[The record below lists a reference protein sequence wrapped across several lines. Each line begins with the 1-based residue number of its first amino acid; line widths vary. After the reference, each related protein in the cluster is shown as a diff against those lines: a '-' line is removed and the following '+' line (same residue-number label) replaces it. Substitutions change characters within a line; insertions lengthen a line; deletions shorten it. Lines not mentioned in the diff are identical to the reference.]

1 MVSFHIEK
9 ALNKFDNDT
18 NIQFNPGRRQKYKL
32 AAHPATAQP
41 VATATSFLQTAQPES
56 PVEAT
61 ENVF

>member
-1 MVSFHIEK
+1 M
-9 ALNKFDNDT
+9 DNDT

-32 AAHPATAQP
+32 AAHPAAAQP